1 MSDKEKL
8 SMLMDG
14 EADVAERGCILD
26 AVSRDQALREVWS
39 RYHLIGAAIRQEST
53 AHGAEVLPRRIVAGI
68 EAKTSSSSTVT
79 SLPVHKRPMTRMVG
93 SLAIAASVAAVALIG
108 VQFRAPDNKQP
119 AAQVAAT
126 TAPVATRDYIRAAG
140 ETRWKQRQPG
150 TEHKLNMY
158 LVEHNEFSPTTSI
171 KGMMNYGRI
180 AGYDNKK

>member
-1 MSDKEKL
+1 
-8 SMLMDG
+8 MLMDG
-14 EADVAERGCILD
+14 EANAAESERIID
-26 AVSRDQALREVWS
+26 AVSRDQALRGVWG
-39 RYHLIGAAIRQEST
+39 RYHLIGAAIRQES
-53 AHGAEVLPRRIVAGI
+53 AAYGSEVLPRRIAAGI
-68 EAKTSSSSTVT
+68 EAEPSSASTVV
-79 SLPVHKRPMTRMVG
+79 SMSVRKRSMARMVG

-108 VQFRAPDNKQP
+108 VQFRAPDSKQP
-119 AAQVAAT
+119 DAQVAVT
-126 TAPVATRDYIRAAG
+126 TAPVTTRDYIRAAG